1 MEITGTIKLIE
12 ETQTFDS
19 GFTKRGFVVTTDDDY
34 PQDLYMEFV
43 KDKVSILDE
52 YSAGNNVTVDINLR
66 GREYNGKYYVNIT
79 AWKIK
84 NMGEV
89 TVVKKKDKEAEAN
102 YSDNKQRLAQ
112 EQQDD
117 LPF

>member
-1 MEITGTIKLIE
+1 
-12 ETQTFDS
+12 
-19 GFTKRGFVVTTDDDY
+19 
-34 PQDLYMEFV
+34 
-43 KDKVSILDE
+43 
-52 YSAGNNVTVDINLR
+52 
-66 GREYNGKYYVNIT
+66 
-79 AWKIK
+79 
-84 NMGEV
+84 MGEV